1 MHRPTGPCIRHSPT
15 ERRKRSSLGAARLGL
30 ASASV
35 ALLGGCFIGVT
46 PVHKEV
52 LRLPPVEQ
60 AIVVPTP
67 EAAAASEAQA
77 REARVTRVA
86 AAAAAE
92 QAARPPAPPAFID
105 NLPSSIYFDNDAY
118 LVAPQFQG
126 LLSQHAANLKANR
139 RLRMQILAYTDGK
152 GSTDYN
158 RALAQMRAAT
168 VAKALGT
175 MGVDR
180 AQLDPQARAAERPQ
194 RGVAAS
200 DPRSRRVELAYLR

>member
-1 MHRPTGPCIRHSPT
+1 MHRPSGPCTPRSLNAH
-15 ERRKRSSLGAARLGL
+15 RKRSSLGAARFGL
-30 ASASV
+30 VSASV
-35 ALLGGCFIGVT
+35 ALLGGCFIGVK

-60 AIVVPTP
+60 AMVVPTP
-67 EAAAASEAQA
+67 KAAAASEAQA
-77 REARVTRVA
+77 REVREALVT
-86 AAAAAE
+86 AAAAE
-92 QAARPPAPPAFID
+92 RAARTPPPPAFID
-105 NLPSSIYFDNDAY
+105 NLPNSIYFDNDAF

-126 LLSQHAANLKANR
+126 LLSQHAANLKADR
-139 RLRMQILAYTDGK
+139 RLRLQILAYTDSK
-152 GSTDYN
+152 GGADDN

-168 VAKALGT
+168 VVKVLGT

-180 AQLDPQARAAERPQ
+180 AQLDPQARAAERPL